1 MRLAG
6 MLGLA
11 LVAEGIEHGAHARRL
26 AALGCERGQ
35 GYQCA
40 RPLPPEEAAAL
51 LGVPAALP
59 QAA

>member
-1 MRLAG
+1 